1 MLLSPAYPLLN
12 LIDTHAERLQRL
24 ADAWLLSGASALGI
38 ATDGG
43 WLALWPPQAESDRH
57 SASVPIQV
65 DRQIMGHLWVFG
77 VEGSWVEARLAAD
90 AEMLSQW
97 ITMEAVLDS
106 MTNDLIASQDQL
118 LALVDLTHFARAD
131 FDIQA
136 AFRSLTREACRL
148 SQADSAS
155 AILMIGNPFI
165 AHHPAPVVSEPV
177 LQDWVR
183 QCAANGGRLS
193 VNDAARASF
202 PPGCSALVE
211 SIRMDDLIV
220 GVLALFKRDA
230 VFTAPDMK
238 LVRAICDQIGGQIEH
253 VLLYQEKLQ
262 QMQMQTEMQL
272 AKDVQLNL
280 LPQRLPHVR
289 GLDIS
294 AGSLPAL
301 QVGGDFYD
309 FFERPGESL
318 IFTVGD
324 VSGKGMSAALL
335 MATTRTMMRSKAR
348 SLRRPTP
355 LDILGATNDEGYDD
369 FTQVG
374 MFATAFVGQY
384 DPMERLL
391 YYANA
396 GHSPV
401 VFCPAGGT
409 PFMLE
414 ADGPPIGV
422 LPACTCEN
430 HVLEF
435 QSGDLLVVA
444 TDGFSE
450 AHDPAGNML
459 GQEGFVEI
467 IVSLAE
473 QSAHEIVSGLFSL
486 TAGFSSGQGQVDDQT
501 VIVVKGL

>member
-12 LIDTHAERLQRL
+12 LIDTHADRLQRL
-24 ADAWLLSGASALGI
+24 ADAWLLCGASAFGI
-38 ATDGG
+38 ATEGG
-43 WLALWPPQAESDRH
+43 WLALWPPHALTDRT
-57 SASVPIQV
+57 SMSMPIQV
-65 DRQIMGHLWVFG
+65 ERQIVGHLWVFG

-90 AEMLSQW
+90 AELLSQW
-97 ITMEAVLDS
+97 ISMETVLDS

-118 LALVDLTHFARAD
+118 LALVDLTHFTRAD

-136 AFRSLTREACRL
+136 AFRSLTGEACRL

-155 AILMIGNPFI
+155 AILMMGSAFI
-165 AHHPAPVVSEPV
+165 AHHPAPVVSDQMLRE
-177 LQDWVR
+177 WVE
-183 QCAANGGRLS
+183 QSAANGSRQS
-193 VNDAARASF
+193 VNNPARSIL
-202 PPGCSALVE
+202 PPGYSALVE
-211 SIRMDDLIV
+211 PISLEDQTV
-220 GVLALFKRDA
+220 GVLALFKKKA
-230 VFTAPDMK
+230 SFTAPDKK

-280 LPQRLPHVR
+280 LPQRLPLVR

-309 FFERPGESL
+309 FFERPGEAL
-318 IFTVGD
+318 VFTVGD

-335 MATTRTMMRSKAR
+335 MATTRTLMRSKSR
-348 SLRRPTP
+348 SLHRPTP
-355 LDILGATNDEGYDD
+355 LDILGATHDEAYDD
-369 FTQVG
+369 FTHVG

-384 DPMERLL
+384 DPLERLL

-401 VFCPAGGT
+401 VYCPAGGT

-430 HVLEF
+430 HVIEF
-435 QSGDLLVVA
+435 HSGDLLVVA

-459 GQEGFVEI
+459 GQEGFLDM
-467 IVSLAE
+467 IVSLAG
-473 QSAHEIVSGLFSL
+473 QSANEIASGLFSL
-486 TAGFSSGQGQVDDQT
+486 TARFSSGRGQVDDQT

>member
-1 MLLSPAYPLLN
+1 MLLSPAYPLLT
-12 LIDTHAERLQRL
+12 LIDTHPERLQRL
-24 ADAWLLSGASALGI
+24 ADAWLLCGASGFGI
-38 ATDGG
+38 ATEGD
-43 WLALWPPQAESDRH
+43 WLALWPPQAVADRNGV
-57 SASVPIQV
+57 SMPIQV
-65 DRQIMGHLWVFG
+65 ERQTAGHVWVFG

-90 AEMLSQW
+90 VEMLSQW
-97 ITMEAVLDS
+97 IAMETVLDS

-118 LALVDLTHFARAD
+118 LALVDLTHFTRAD

-155 AILMIGNPFI
+155 AILMMGSAFV
-165 AHHPAPVVSEPV
+165 AHHPAPVVSDQMLRE
-177 LQDWVR
+177 WVE
-183 QCAANGGRLS
+183 QCAADGSRLS
-193 VNDAARASF
+193 VNHPARSMI
-202 PPGCSALVE
+202 PLGYSVLVE
-211 SIRMDDLIV
+211 PIRLEDMVV
-220 GVLALFKRDA
+220 GVLALFKKSA
-230 VFTAPDMK
+230 FTAPDMK

-262 QMQMQTEMQL
+262 QARMQTEMQL

-301 QVGGDFYD
+301 HVGGDFYD

-318 IFTVGD
+318 VFTVGD
-324 VSGKGMSAALL
+324 VSGKGMPAALL
-335 MATTRTMMRSKAR
+335 MATTRTLMRSKAR
-348 SLRRPTP
+348 SLHRPTP
-355 LDILGATNDEGYDD
+355 LDILGGIHDEAYDD

-384 DPMERLL
+384 DPVERML

-401 VFCPAGGT
+401 VFCPAGGR

-422 LPACTCEN
+422 LPNCTCEN

-435 QSGDLLVVA
+435 HSGDLLVVA

-459 GQEGFVEI
+459 GQDGLLEM

-473 QSAHEIVSGLFSL
+473 QSAQGIVSELFSR
-486 TAGFSSGQGQVDDQT
+486 TARFSSGQGQIDDQT

>member
-1 MLLSPAYPLLN
+1 MLLSPAYPLLM
-12 LIDTHAERLQRL
+12 LIDMHAERLQRL
-24 ADAWLLSGASALGI
+24 ADAWLLCGASGFGI
-38 ATDGG
+38 ATEGD
-43 WLALWPPQAESDRH
+43 WLALWPQHALTDRH
-57 SASVPIQV
+57 GVSLPLQV
-65 DRQIMGHLWVFG
+65 ERQTLGYVWVFG
-77 VEGSWVEARLAAD
+77 VEGPWVDARLAAD
-90 AEMLSQW
+90 AELLSQW
-97 ITMEAVLDS
+97 LAMETVLES

-118 LALVDLTHFARAD
+118 LALVDLTHFTRAD

-136 AFRSLTREACRL
+136 ALRSLTREACRL

-155 AILMIGNPFI
+155 AILMMGDTFI
-165 AHHPAPVVSEPV
+165 AHYPAPIVSEQT
-177 LQDWVR
+177 LSEWVR
-183 QCAANGGRLS
+183 QCAANGGRHS
-193 VNDAARASF
+193 VNDPARS
-202 PPGCSALVE
+202 PSLPGYSALVE
-211 SIRMDDLIV
+211 PILMDEHIV
-220 GVLALFKRDA
+220 GVLALFKKNA

-253 VLLYQEKLQ
+253 VLLYQQKLQ
-262 QMQMQTEMQL
+262 QTRLQTEMQL

-280 LPQRLPHVR
+280 LPQRLPDVR

-294 AGSLPAL
+294 AGALPAL

-335 MATTRTMMRSKAR
+335 MATTRTLMRSKAR
-348 SLRRPTP
+348 SLYRPTP
-355 LDILGATNDEGYDD
+355 LDILGATNDEAYDD

-384 DPMERLL
+384 DPIEKLL

-409 PFMLE
+409 PLMLE

-422 LPACTCEN
+422 MPNCMCEN

-435 QSGDLLVVA
+435 QGGDLLVVA

-450 AHDPAGNML
+450 AHDSAGNLL
-459 GQEGFVEI
+459 GQEGFLDMI
-467 IVSLAE
+467 LSLAE

-486 TAGFSSGQGQVDDQT
+486 TARFSSGQGQVDDQT
-501 VIVVKGL
+501 VIVVKGC

>member
-24 ADAWLLSGASALGI
+24 ADAWLLCGAAAFGI
-38 ATDGG
+38 ATEGG
-43 WLALWPPQAESDRH
+43 WLALWPPAAVPDRN
-57 SASVPIQV
+57 SVSMPIQV
-65 DRQIMGHLWVFG
+65 ERQIVGQLWVFG

-97 ITMEAVLDS
+97 ISMEAVLDS

-118 LALVDLTHFARAD
+118 LALVDLTHFTRAD

-136 AFRSLTREACRL
+136 AFQSLTREACRL

-155 AILMIGNPFI
+155 AILMLSNTIV
-165 AHHPAPVVSEPV
+165 AHHPAPVVSEQM
-177 LQDWVR
+177 LREWVE
-183 QCAANGGRLS
+183 QCAATCGRLS
-193 VNDAARASF
+193 VNLPSRSIF
-202 PPGCSALVE
+202 PPGYSALVE
-211 SIRMDDLIV
+211 PLRLDDQSV
-220 GVLALFKRDA
+220 GVLALFKKDA
-230 VFTAPDMK
+230 IFTAPDMK

-262 QMQMQTEMQL
+262 QMRLQTEMQL

-301 QVGGDFYD
+301 EVGGDFYD

-318 IFTVGD
+318 ILTAGD

-335 MATTRTMMRSKAR
+335 MATTRTLMQSKAR
-348 SLRRPTP
+348 SLHRPTP
-355 LDILGATNDEGYDD
+355 LDILGATNDEAYDD
-369 FTQVG
+369 FTRVG

-401 VFCPAGGT
+401 VYCPAGGT

-422 LPACTCEN
+422 MPNCMCEN
-430 HVLEF
+430 HVVEF
-435 QSGDLLVVA
+435 QTGDLLVVA

-450 AHDPAGNML
+450 AHDSAGNML
-459 GQEGFVEI
+459 GQEGFLNMI
-467 IVSLAE
+467 LSLAE
-473 QSAHEIVSGLFSL
+473 HSAHEIVSELFSL
-486 TAGFSSGQGQVDDQT
+486 TARFSSGQGQVDDQT